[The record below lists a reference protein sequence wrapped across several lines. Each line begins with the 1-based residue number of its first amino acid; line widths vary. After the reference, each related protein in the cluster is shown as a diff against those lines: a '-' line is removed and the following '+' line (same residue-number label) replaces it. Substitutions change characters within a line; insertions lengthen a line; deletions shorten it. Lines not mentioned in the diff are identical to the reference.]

1 MEQVLTSSWY
11 ENGTL
16 YNWAKHSLSNH
27 VNDRQ
32 YQKFCSNNNNN
43 NNNNNKTLICQSTPV
58 KLMHFENLEDSE
70 CARALTD

>member
-32 YQKFCSNNNNN
+32 CQKFCSN
-43 NNNNNKTLICQSTPV
+43 NNNNNKTLICQLTPV
-58 KLMHFENLEDSE
+58 KLMHSKNLKILN
-70 CARALTD
+70 AHGL

>member
-1 MEQVLTSSWY
+1 MSYNDHHNYLWRSTLMEQVLTSSWY

-32 YQKFCSNNNNN
+32 YQNFAAITTTTTTTTTKHLSVSQHQLN
-43 NNNNNKTLICQSTPV
+43 
-58 KLMHFENLEDSE
+58 
-70 CARALTD
+70 

>member
-16 YNWAKHSLSNH
+16 YNWAKRSLSNH

-32 YQKFCSNNNNN
+32 YQKFCSNNK
-43 NNNNNKTLICQSTPV
+43 NNNKTLICQLTPV
-58 KLMHFENLEDSE
+58 KLMHFENLKILY
-70 CARALTD
+70 AHGL

>member
-32 YQKFCSNNNNN
+32 CQKFCSNNNNN

-58 KLMHFENLEDSE
+58 KLMHFENLKILY
-70 CARALTD
+70 AHGL